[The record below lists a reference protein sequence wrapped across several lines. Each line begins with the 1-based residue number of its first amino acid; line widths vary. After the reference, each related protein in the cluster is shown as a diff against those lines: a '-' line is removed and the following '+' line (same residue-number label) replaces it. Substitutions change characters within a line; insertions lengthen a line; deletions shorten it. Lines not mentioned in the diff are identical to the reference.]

1 MTSSDRKLFAA
12 WVTERDMRQARMLRA
27 MLGVNNAELLREAL
41 AALREDMKDP
51 HLAAIATARE
61 EACDV

>member
-1 MTSSDRKLFAA
+1 MTSDRKLFAA

-27 MLGVNNAELLREAL
+27 MLGVGNAGLLREAL

-51 HLAAIATARE
+51 HLAAATEARE